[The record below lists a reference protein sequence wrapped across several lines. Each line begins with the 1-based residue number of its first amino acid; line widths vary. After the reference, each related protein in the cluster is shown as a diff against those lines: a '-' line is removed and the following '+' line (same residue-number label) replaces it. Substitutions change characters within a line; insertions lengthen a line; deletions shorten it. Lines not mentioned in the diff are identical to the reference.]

1 MGDQKKYSK
10 VVERQMVRFYCSLNE
25 RDRRRYAAIEAAKLG
40 HGGIQYISGLLRCD
54 RKTIA
59 RGMNELNEEQELA
72 ICLKRICRSCQMK
85 QDCSHGQ

>member
-25 RDRRRYAAIEAAKLG
+25 RDRRRYAALEAAKLG

-59 RGMNELNEEQELA
+59 RGMNELNAEQELA
-72 ICLKRICRSCQMK
+72 THCIRKSGGE
-85 QDCSHGQ
+85 DES